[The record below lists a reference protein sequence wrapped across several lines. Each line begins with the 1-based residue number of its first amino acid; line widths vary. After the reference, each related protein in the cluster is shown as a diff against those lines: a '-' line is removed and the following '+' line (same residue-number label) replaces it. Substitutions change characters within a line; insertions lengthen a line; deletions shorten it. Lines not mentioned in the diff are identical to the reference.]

1 MSKVSLDWETEKEL
15 AGKLNRGKLAQQQ
28 AVFAKI
34 YEHYHPHLLRYFKNK
49 VNREEIA
56 EDLTATVFTKAFE
69 SRSNYRWEG
78 VPLSAW
84 LYRIAHNLLID
95 HYRLSGRSQTLDLS
109 QAPPIADLKPTPE
122 VEFQQWERE
131 QILKDLVQK
140 LPPREKN
147 IILLKF
153 FEGYTNRAIAKMT
166 GLSETNVGTIVY
178 RIVKQMRG
186 SLSSLQ

>member
-15 AGKLNRGKLAQQQ
+15 AKKLSRGPLEQQKR
-28 AVFAKI
+28 AFARI
-34 YEHYHPHLLRYFKNK
+34 YEHYHPHLFRYFKNK

-56 EDLTATVFTKAFE
+56 EDLAATVFTKAFE
-69 SRSNYRWEG
+69 SRGNYRWEG

-95 HYRLSGRSQTLDLS
+95 HYRLSGRYQTIDLS
-109 QAPPIADLKPTPE
+109 QAPPIADHKPTPE

-131 QILKDLVQK
+131 QLLKDLVEK

-178 RIVKQMRG
+178 RVVKQMRA
-186 SLSSLQ
+186 SPII

>member
-15 AGKLNRGKLAQQQ
+15 AGKLNRGQLKQQK

-49 VNREEIA
+49 VSHEEIA

-84 LYRIAHNLLID
+84 LYRIAHNLLVD
-95 HYRLSGRSQTLDLS
+95 HYRLAKRSQTVDIAD
-109 QAPPIADLKPTPE
+109 APPISDTKPTPE
-122 VEFQQWERE
+122 DEFQQWERE
-131 QILKDLVQK
+131 QSLKELVQR
-140 LPPREKN
+140 LPQREKN

-178 RIVKQMRG
+178 RVVKQMRA
-186 SLSSLQ
+186 SATV